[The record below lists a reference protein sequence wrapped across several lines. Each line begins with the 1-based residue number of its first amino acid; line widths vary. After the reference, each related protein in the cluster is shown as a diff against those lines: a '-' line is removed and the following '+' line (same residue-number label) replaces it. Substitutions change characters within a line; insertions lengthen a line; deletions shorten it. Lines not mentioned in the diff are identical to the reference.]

1 MVTAT
6 ETPGTPVAN
15 GVAKPKQKLSKNQLR
30 RAKKKQQKQSSR
42 ESSVVSTSASE
53 SESESETEKPAP
65 VPLITPDDVPQ
76 FELDDLEIDE
86 NDPNFAE
93 YRRILDKFRA
103 DNEDAKIEEDK
114 GEVMYQDDDNIP
126 DEDDE
131 VEEPKLSK
139 KARKARNKLSVAE
152 LKVWGLLPFRA

>member
-6 ETPGTPVAN
+6 KTPGTPVAN

-53 SESESETEKPAP
+53 SESESVWCKFPVFGMSLTFVRRQETEKPAP
-65 VPLITPDDVPQ
+65 VPLITPDDIPQ
-76 FELDDLEIDE
+76 FESDDLEIDE

-103 DNEDAKIEEDK
+103 DN
-114 GEVMYQDDDNIP
+114 V
-126 DEDDE
+126 
-131 VEEPKLSK
+131 
-139 KARKARNKLSVAE
+139 RR
-152 LKVWGLLPFRA
+152 